1 MKHRKGFTATN
12 VHRLSSGEVG
22 AVAPKR
28 SAAKSGEEKN
38 GASPRSHQASTSS
51 QMLLA
56 GWYTDPPRTDESRGE
71 LDRSRKARSGV
82 DGLSTLRVIER
93 LSLPS
98 DTLVGGC
105 PWRCSGSD
113 LHVESREQSWRRPP
127 VTPCGSLC
135 ARCAPVAA
143 KLLRELL
150 TCCFHTTPRLFRRE
164 RNSRIASP
172 STNTNRAHKSSLK
185 RNPCLA
191 ASCTRKS

>member
-1 MKHRKGFTATN
+1 MPWHP
-12 VHRLSSGEVG
+12 SG
-22 AVAPKR
+22 AQPKVAKKKWR
-28 SAAKSGEEKN
+28 F
-38 GASPRSHQASTSS
+38 ASFAGLGS
-51 QMLLA
+51 QMLA
-56 GWYTDPPRTDESRGE
+56 NPARTAPSRGE
-71 LDRSRKARSGV
+71 LEILSRKARSGV

-143 KLLRELL
+143 KLLRESL
-150 TCCFHTTPRLFRRE
+150 TCRVHTTPRLFRRE

>member
-1 MKHRKGFTATN
+1 MRLANERESNETSGARVPWLVQTLHETSKGLHRDE
-12 VHRLSSGEVG
+12 RPSSIPGEVG

-28 SAAKSGEEKN
+28 SAAKSGEEKMALECSFAPLVHRWLKT
-38 GASPRSHQASTSS
+38 GADQ
-51 QMLLA
+51 
-56 GWYTDPPRTDESRGE
+56 SRGE
-71 LDRSRKARSGV
+71 NQDPVPESAFGG

-105 PWRCSGSD
+105 PWRCSGTD

-143 KLLRELL
+143 KLLRESL
-150 TCCFHTTPRLFRRE
+150 TCCFHTTRD
-164 RNSRIASP
+164 SSDASV
-172 STNTNRAHKSSLK
+172 THA
-185 RNPCLA
+185 
-191 ASCTRKS
+191 